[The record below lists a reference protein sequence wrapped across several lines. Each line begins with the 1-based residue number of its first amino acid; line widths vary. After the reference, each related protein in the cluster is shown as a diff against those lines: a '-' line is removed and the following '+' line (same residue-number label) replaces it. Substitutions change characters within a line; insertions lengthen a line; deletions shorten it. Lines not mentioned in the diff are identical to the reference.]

1 MNLQEQISRIQSMM
15 GVVSEATDSLEVFA
29 LDTTETNNEIN
40 EQKLVDDQTFVD
52 YLKNVEGFK
61 GEAYDDQNPDK
72 KLNIGDDITGLLT
85 IGYGHTGTDVKIGD
99 TITEEEADTK
109 LKEDIKIHF
118 QRAKEYVTNNY
129 PNKVDSLDLEQW
141 EMLTDYAFNPGL
153 NKFPKFAKAVVNKDW
168 TEASKNYKR
177 YYGGKELFLRNTQF
191 FNNFLSDKPINYDGV
206 ALIST
211 KDNRIKKGEP
221 FNLYKL
227 GVGSDAVN
235 LSAEYTE
242 EKYCR
247 LINTIVTP
255 QVTFIPKIMR
265 YADYWQKANKTVW
278 GVDLSKNLY
287 LKIYYPQIYNL
298 GIRWENQLNPPF
310 GCKKFDSEW
319 TP

>member
-29 LDTTETNNEIN
+29 LDTTEINNEIN

-118 QRAKEYVTNNY
+118 QRTKEYVTNNY